1 MSEHGGGARRAV
13 PRSKAH
19 QAGSSTGT
27 VSLTVAGL
35 PVFVGSAFPLFA
47 VRKCSQSSFSSLL
60 MLWFHLVGTP
70 KTGRSRGQFCRDT
83 LGHHHGITILF
94 RAERMPCPKQYG
106 DPEKVLAVCQHICYH
121 KGVKSEE
128 AYVLDKSALYSRMRI
143 YPACTFPN
151 QRGPAWSASNTLNI
165 TGMPGEVRAHGVPC
179 HFPSCPISLLSCPV
193 ACSLKSH
200 RKEPA
205 HEAVLLQ

>member
-1 MSEHGGGARRAV
+1 MSEHVGGARRAV

-47 VRKCSQSSFSSLL
+47 IRKCSQSSFSSLL

-70 KTGRSRGQFCRDT
+70 KTGRSRGQFCRDA

-128 AYVLDKSALYSRMRI
+128 ASGVTGLF
-143 YPACTFPN
+143 PQTFPN

-179 HFPSCPISLLSCPV
+179 HFPWCPISLLSCPV